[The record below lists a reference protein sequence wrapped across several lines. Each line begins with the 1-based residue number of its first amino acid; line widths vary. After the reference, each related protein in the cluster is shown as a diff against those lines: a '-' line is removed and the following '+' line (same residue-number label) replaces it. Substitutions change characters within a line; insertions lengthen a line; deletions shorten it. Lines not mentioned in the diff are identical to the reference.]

1 VGVVYHVGVNLRNT
15 PPLRNPL
22 GKHLMPIREIGKFG
36 KDVEATTKRIGG
48 YLYKVVP
55 IVDDAAGKV
64 VNYTLTPL
72 MVELRARDVMQI
84 IIGASILAVPV
95 GLTEEAWVL
104 GSTMPMINVVG
115 LMLVTLTF
123 LASFIYYNLYRFN
136 LRGHVFDF
144 IKRVAVTYAVSL
156 GVVGGLLLLIGKLG
170 YQDGYDIAFARLVI
184 VTFPSSMSAA
194 VSDTI
199 K

>member
-1 VGVVYHVGVNLRNT
+1 M
-15 PPLRNPL
+15 PLKELNQL
-22 GKHLMPIREIGKFG
+22 G

-55 IVDDAAGKV
+55 IVDDAAGRV

-84 IIGASILAVPV
+84 VIGASILAIPV
-95 GLTEEAWVL
+95 GLTEEAWTL
-104 GSTMPMINVVG
+104 GSTMPMPNVVG
-115 LMLVTLTF
+115 LMLVTIIF

-136 LRGHVFDF
+136 LRGHVIDF
-144 IKRVAVTYAVSL
+144 IKRVVMTYALSL
-156 GVVGGLLLLIGKLG
+156 AVVGGLLLLIGKLG
-170 YQDGYDIAFARLVI
+170 YEDGYDVAFARLVI